1 VNIMQ
6 FERHAKSNAGF
17 EETVDIVRELISEA
31 GFGVIS
37 EIDVSGNILQSMG
50 EVYRPYLIL
59 GACIPEHAA
68 RGLEARPDLG
78 VLLPC
83 NVAIHV
89 EGDDVIVSAMEP
101 REMLAMLGDA
111 VVDDLAEDVGSRLE
125 ELINDIPA
133 RTTPKNVGEDSED
146 SWGAGNWPPELQKII
161 DEFRDIDDAMER
173 YEVLYDWA
181 SECEMLPSEAWNE
194 DNKVHG
200 CQSEA
205 HVACSLDEDGGF
217 RMVGG
222 ADAQIVQ
229 GLMAITQKAINGLTP
244 SEVADFP
251 ATFAR
256 ELGFQETLT
265 PNRANGFLN
274 MFTKVR
280 KEARNML
287 P

>member
-1 VNIMQ
+1 MQ
-6 FERHAKSNAGF
+6 FERHAKSNTGF
-17 EETVDIVRELISEA
+17 DETVDIVRELISEA

-59 GACIPEHAA
+59 GACMPKHAA

-89 EGDDVIVSAMEP
+89 EGDDVMVSVMEP
-101 REMLAMLGDA
+101 REMLAMLDDA
-111 VVDDLAEDVGSRLE
+111 VINELAEDVGSRLE
-125 ELINDIPA
+125 NLINEVPT
-133 RTTPKNVGEDSED
+133 RTTPKSTIDGSSD
-146 SWGAGNWPPELQKII
+146 SWGAGNWPEELQKII
-161 DEFRDIDDAMER
+161 EEFQEIDDAMER

-181 SECEMLPSEAWNE
+181 KECELLPSEDWNE
-194 DNKVHG
+194 ENKVHG

-205 HVACSLDEDGGF
+205 HVSCSLNEDGGF
-217 RMVGG
+217 RMLGG

-244 SEVADFP
+244 EEVADFP

-280 KEARNML
+280 KDARNMML
-287 P
+287 

>member
-1 VNIMQ
+1 MQ
-6 FERHAKSNAGF
+6 FERHAMSNSGF
-17 EETVDIVRELISEA
+17 VETVDIVREMISEA
-31 GFGVIS
+31 GFGIVS
-37 EIDVSGNILQSMG
+37 EIDISANILQSMG

-59 GACIPEHAA
+59 GACMPKHAA
-68 RGLEARPDLG
+68 RGLETRPDLG

-101 REMLAMLGDA
+101 REMLAVL
-111 VVDDLAEDVGSRLE
+111 DDEVINELAEDVGSRIE
-125 ELINDIPA
+125 DLIKEIPA
-133 RTTPKNVGEDSED
+133 RTTPKIVSQESGD
-146 SWGAGNWPPELQKII
+146 SWGAGNWPEELQKII
-161 DEFRDIDDAMER
+161 EEFQEIDDPMER

-181 SECEMLPSEAWNE
+181 RECEMLPPEEWNE

-205 HVACSLDEDGGF
+205 HVACSLESDGGF
-217 RMVGG
+217 KMVGG

-244 SEVADFP
+244 AEVADFP

-280 KEARNML
+280 KEAREMVK
-287 P
+287 

>member
-1 VNIMQ
+1 MK
-6 FERHAKSNAGF
+6 FENSAKSNSGF
-17 EETVDIVRELISEA
+17 AETVEIMREMISEA
-31 GFGVIS
+31 GFGIVS
-37 EIDVSGNILQSMG
+37 EIDVAANVLRAMG
-50 EVYRPYLIL
+50 ETYRPYHIL
-59 GACIPEHAA
+59 GACMPKHAA

-89 EGDDVIVSAMEP
+89 EGDEVIVSAMEP
-101 REMLAMLGDA
+101 REMLAML
-111 VVDDLAEDVGSRLE
+111 DDPVINELAEDVGSRLE
-125 ELINDIPA
+125 KMLEEVPA
-133 RTTPKNVGEDSED
+133 RTTPTQDEPGEGFGE
-146 SWGAGNWPPELQKII
+146 GNWPAPLQEII
-161 DEFRDIDDAMER
+161 DEFKEIDDAMER

-181 SECEMLPSEAWNE
+181 EECAMLPSEEWND

-205 HVACSLDEDGGF
+205 HVACSLDENGGF
-217 RMVGG
+217 RMLGG

-229 GLMAITQKAINGLTP
+229 GLMAITQRAINGLTAE
-244 SEVADFP
+244 EVADFP

-256 ELGFQETLT
+256 ELGFADTLT

-280 KEARNML
+280 KEAREMIE
-287 P
+287 

>member
-1 VNIMQ
+1 MQ
-6 FERHAKSNAGF
+6 FERHAKSNSNF
-17 EETVDIVRELISEA
+17 EDTVEILREMISEA
-31 GFGVIS
+31 GFGIIS
-37 EIDVSGNILQSMG
+37 EIDVAGNVMQSLG

-59 GACIPEHAA
+59 GACMPEHAA
-68 RGLEARPDLG
+68 RGLEARPELG

-101 REMLAMLGDA
+101 REMLAMFDDP
-111 VVDDLAEDVGSRLE
+111 VVNDLAEDVGSRVE
-125 ELINDIPA
+125 KIIDEVPN
-133 RTTPKNVGEDSED
+133 RTTPKVVGDGEVAGF
-146 SWGAGNWPPELQKII
+146 GAGNWPASLQEII
-161 DEFRDIDDAMER
+161 DEFSEIDDPMER

-181 SECEMLPSEAWNE
+181 SECELLPPEEWNE
-194 DNKVHG
+194 NNKVHG

-205 HVACSLDEDGGF
+205 HVTCSMDEETGF
-217 RMVGG
+217 RMLGG

-229 GLMAITQKAINGLTP
+229 GLMAITQRAINGL
-244 SEVADFP
+244 SAEEVADFP

-256 ELGFQETLT
+256 ELGFSDTLT

-280 KEARNML
+280 KEARQLME
-287 P
+287 

>member
-1 VNIMQ
+1 MQ
-6 FERHAKSNAGF
+6 FERHAKSNSNF
-17 EETVDIVRELISEA
+17 DDTVDIVREMISEA

-37 EIDVSGNILQSMG
+37 DIDVSGNILQSMG

-59 GACIPEHAA
+59 GACMPKHAA

-89 EGDDVIVSAMEP
+89 EGEDVIVSVMEP
-101 REMLAMLGDA
+101 REMLAILGDD
-111 VVDDLAEDVGSRLE
+111 VINELAEDVGSRLE
-125 ELINDIPA
+125 ELINEIPA
-133 RTTPKNVGEDSED
+133 RTTPKTQESGSKEA
-146 SWGAGNWPPELQKII
+146 WGAGNWPPELQKII
-161 DEFRDIDDAMER
+161 EEFREIDDAMER

-181 SECEMLPSEAWNE
+181 SECEMLPSEEWNE

-205 HVACSLDEDGGF
+205 HVACSVDNEGGF

-229 GLMAITQKAINGLTP
+229 GLMAITQKAINGLSP
-244 SEVADFP
+244 AEVADFP

-280 KEARNML
+280 KEARGMVK
-287 P
+287 